1 MFTARV
7 IGSVW
12 ATRKHKSLDGLKMM
26 LIEPI
31 DGRTGKASGE
41 VQMAVDFNVGS
52 GPGDTV
58 LIIDEGS
65 SCRQILGHDKGPT
78 RTIIAGVVD
87 KVHSEDGEKKYH

>member
-26 LIEPI
+26 LVEPI
-31 DGRTGKASGE
+31 DGSTGEVSGE
-41 VQMAVDFNVGS
+41 VQMAVDFNAGS

-65 SCRQILGHDKGPT
+65 SCRQILGHNKGPT
-78 RTIIAGVVD
+78 RTIVAGVVD
-87 KVHSEDGEKKYH
+87 SVRSGDKEKRYH